1 MKVEQRKKIGRNYR
15 IGTNRIYPLM
25 SCQLLIMT
33 TDALEKTLMLGNI
46 EGKRRR
52 DHRGCD
58 GWMALLTQR
67 TEFEQTLGES
77 GGQGS
82 LVCCSP
88 VLSAAKSQTMT
99 Q

>member
-1 MKVEQRKKIGRNYR
+1 MKVEQRRKIGRNYQ
-15 IGTNRIYPLM
+15 ISTNRIYPLM

-52 DHRGCD
+52 GHRGCD

-67 TEFEQTLGES
+67 TDLNKLWERVEDREAWCASVQS
-77 GGQGS
+77 S
-82 LVCCSP
+82 
-88 VLSAAKSQTMT
+88 VLQRVR